1 MSRKHLLLRFY
12 VPFFY
17 AEFQAFRLIINWFL
31 PPPQHRSPKPMTP
44 NCRPVV
50 STIFSFFQL
59 RSQKTPATNYH
70 ATNIISR
77 LYTRLQTDIGARNS
91 STSFGIVNADEG
103 RRILFIGPRI
113 HPPPI
118 IPCNALIAVEVV
130 RVTPHRVIDVAHDR
144 WTVIAA
150 YKWQGPGESPA
161 NICIIYL

>member
-50 STIFSFFQL
+50 ST
-59 RSQKTPATNYH
+59 
-70 ATNIISR
+70 IISR

-130 RVTPHRVIDVAHDR
+130 RVTPHRVTDVAHDR